1 MPGQP
6 GQERIGKGVNPLAP
20 QGSLRGK
27 IPLCR
32 NGGTMNKQELIE
44 RMAGKTGLTKKD
56 CGTALDGFLSAVTEA
71 LQAGEAVKLT

>member
-6 GQERIGKGVNPLAP
+6 GQESIGKGVNPLAP

-32 NGGTMNKQELIE
+32 NGRNYEQK
-44 RMAGKTGLTKKD
+44 GLKENI
-56 CGTALDGFLSAVTEA
+56 AS
-71 LQAGEAVKLT
+71 